1 MFIVEGCSLKDESR
15 LYKSKVDL
23 LSLKLQTDGFQWL
36 MKNQTSTSIL
46 EFCGRYYILA
56 AHAKHLDIKDEVK
69 KFVKNKD
76 NLEYDDGFDE
86 WKQTRT
92 SVYELSEDGDFFKCS
107 CPAGSKKYFCK
118 HNIGL
123 AIKFKNLQIPDSA
136 KSVPLNEKRTRG
148 RPAKNKGWWSHQ

>member
-1 MFIVEGCSLKDESR
+1 MTPGCMHQKLTLLVLKFHGSF
-15 LYKSKVDL
+15 YV
-23 LSLKLQTDGFQWL
+23 
-36 MKNQTSTSIL
+36 
-46 EFCGRYYILA
+46 LA

-69 KFVKNKD
+69 KVVKNKD
-76 NLEYDDGFDE
+76 NLDYEGFDE
-86 WKQTRT
+86 WKQSRT
-92 SVYELSEDGDFFKCS
+92 SVYELTEDGDLFKCS